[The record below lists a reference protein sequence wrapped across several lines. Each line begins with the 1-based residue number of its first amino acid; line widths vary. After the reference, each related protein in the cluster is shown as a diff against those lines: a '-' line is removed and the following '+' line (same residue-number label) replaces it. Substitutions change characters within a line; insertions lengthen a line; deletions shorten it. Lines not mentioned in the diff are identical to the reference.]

1 MQKAPELK
9 PFCQILVELGPI
21 TEMGAGRAGRR
32 RIIPI
37 LGGSVTGRITGRVM
51 NVGADWQT
59 VFADGVTEL
68 DTRYALETDDG
79 AVIEVVNYGFR
90 HGPAEIMAR
99 IAAGESVPRDQY
111 YMRTQA
117 RLECGDERY
126 SWVNRTLFVG
136 TGGRNASSVE
146 IHLFSIE

>member
-1 MQKAPELK
+1 MLNAPQLK
-9 PFCQILVELGPI
+9 PFCHILVELGSI
-21 TEMGAGRAGRR
+21 IEMGAGRAGAR

-37 LGGSVTGRITGRVM
+37 LGGRVRGEITGRVM
-51 NVGADWQT
+51 GIGADWQT
-59 VFADGVTEL
+59 VLADGVAEL

-90 HGPAEIMAR
+90 HGPAEVIAR
-99 IAAGESVPRDQY
+99 IAAGENVPQDQY

-126 SWVNRTLFVG
+126 SWLNRTLFVG
-136 TGGRNASSVE
+136 TGARNASSVE
-146 IHLFSIE
+146 MDLYEIM